1 MVTISIII
9 IIILSSCLMLLGIL
23 ILIQIH
29 LCCPRR
35 NVRVELVM
43 QLVNL
48 LVQIVVV
55 LFGIGQL
62 LL

>member
-1 MVTISIII
+1 MVTIIINR
-9 IIILSSCLMLLGIL
+9 CFRLLGIL
-23 ILIQIH
+23 VLVQIH
-29 LCCPRR
+29 LCCSRR

-43 QLVNL
+43 QLMNL
-48 LVQIVVV
+48 LVQVVVV

>member
-1 MVTISIII
+1 
-9 IIILSSCLMLLGIL
+9 
-23 ILIQIH
+23 
-29 LCCPRR
+29 
-35 NVRVELVM
+35 VELVM